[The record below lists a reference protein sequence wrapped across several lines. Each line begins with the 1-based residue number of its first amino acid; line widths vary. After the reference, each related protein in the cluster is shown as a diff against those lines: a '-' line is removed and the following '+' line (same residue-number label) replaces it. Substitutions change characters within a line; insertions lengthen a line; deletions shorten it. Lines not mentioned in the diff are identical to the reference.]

1 MHRFVKSS
9 VPNCHPVGTN
19 RVQQLLKT
27 YCQLNKDH
35 YFRKCPYLSK
45 KKKKPLIVSS
55 SGFRQSAWK
64 AGAQDTHS
72 LYQERLSS
80 EPGGMGSSENS
91 EHSMENRYS
100 PPSLQLLGW
109 GRPQTLGGVL
119 SSFC

>member
-45 KKKKPLIVSS
+45 KKKKAPYCEQLWFQAICLESWS
-55 SGFRQSAWK
+55 SGHTQSIPGK
-64 AGAQDTHS
+64 A
-72 LYQERLSS
+72 E
-80 EPGGMGSSENS
+80 
-91 EHSMENRYS
+91 
-100 PPSLQLLGW
+100 
-109 GRPQTLGGVL
+109 
-119 SSFC
+119 F